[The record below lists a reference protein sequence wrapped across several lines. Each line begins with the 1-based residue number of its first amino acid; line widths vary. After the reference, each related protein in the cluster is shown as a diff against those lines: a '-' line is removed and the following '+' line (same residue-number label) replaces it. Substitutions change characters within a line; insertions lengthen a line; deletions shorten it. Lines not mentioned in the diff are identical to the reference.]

1 MKKLFAF
8 TLAETL
14 VVIGIIGVVSALT
27 LPNLNASTGD
37 KENIAKVKKAYRDL
51 DQALGMAKT
60 KYGNFNTWFN
70 GDTTQAA
77 QSTRFGQRMTE
88 FMKVTKTC
96 GLNANQGCF
105 SKSNIIFANGTK
117 GSSFDAQSLY
127 YKIILSDGTSVVFSG
142 KSNMFVDIDGPNK
155 GPNKYGYDLFQF
167 QIQDQSVVPR
177 RPDTFANYFS
187 GLIAVNNGGHSA
199 SGWVIDYDNMDYKKI
214 IAGKCKTTPT
224 ETNPRCN

>member
-51 DQALGMAKT
+51 DQALGMAKV
-60 KYGNFNTWFN
+60 KYGSYNTWFN
-70 GDTTQAA
+70 DVSGTAYT
-77 QSTRFGQRMTE
+77 TRFAQRMTE

-105 SKSNIIFANGTK
+105 SKSNVIFSNGTK
-117 GSSFDAQSLY
+117 GSTFDAQTTY
-127 YKIILSDGTSVVFSG
+127 YKFILSDGMSAAFY
-142 KSNMFVDIDGPNK
+142 NNHIFIDIDGPNK
-155 GPNKYGYDLFQF
+155 GPNKYGYDIFLF
-167 QIQDQSVVPR
+167 IVENQSIVPR
-177 RPDTFANYFS
+177 RADTFANYLS
-187 GLIAVNNGGHSA
+187 GSTAVNNGGHFA
-199 SGWVIDYDNMDYKKI
+199 SGWVIDYDNMDYKKML
-214 IAGKCKTTPT
+214 AGKCKTTPT